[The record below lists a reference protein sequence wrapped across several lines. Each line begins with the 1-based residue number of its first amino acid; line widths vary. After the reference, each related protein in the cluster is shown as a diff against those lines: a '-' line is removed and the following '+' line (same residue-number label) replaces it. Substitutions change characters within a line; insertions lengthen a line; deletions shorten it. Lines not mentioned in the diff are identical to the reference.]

1 VSRDSF
7 KWGLIGSLIILFRHN
22 NFFLRRMGKPILPRR
37 GHSALF
43 AGGITSGGRRGRCW
57 LDSDAQ
63 AAWRLGRPVLACQLL
78 FDIGV
83 HGVGK
88 IAMIFSNS
96 IALVKDILLQEP

>member
-63 AAWRLGRPVLACQLL
+63 AAWRLGPY
-78 FDIGV
+78 
-83 HGVGK
+83 
-88 IAMIFSNS
+88 
-96 IALVKDILLQEP
+96 